1 MSSHN
6 QKKANRANSR
16 LSTGPKTLIGKER
29 SSLNSFKHGLSS
41 GRFLPYSRNEELYK
55 LLILNGFEENQALQM
70 ERAFSSLQNAM
81 ATMAEAY
88 LEVPEKDLD
97 EIQSMYTNLLD
108 VSAWSLL
115 ATRKIKRYVRL
126 GKMLSEELS
135 DPLDIGKRVKQA
147 YPTIRYQQTAAA
159 ELSRCLKSAKTNPI

>member
-16 LSTGPKTLIGKER
+16 LSTGPKTLIGRER
-29 SSLNSFKHGLSS
+29 SSLNSLKHGLSS
-41 GRFLPYSRNEELYK
+41 GRFLPYSRNEGLYK
-55 LLILNGFEENQALQM
+55 LLILNGFEENQALQI

-88 LEVPEKDLD
+88 LEGPEKDVG
-97 EIQSMYTNLLD
+97 EIQSMYTNFLD

-115 ATRKIKRYVRL
+115 ATRKIKRYVRP

>member
-16 LSTGPKTLIGKER
+16 HSTGPKTLIGKER
-29 SSLNSFKHGLSS
+29 SSLNSLKHGLSS
-41 GRFLPYSRNEELYK
+41 GRFLPYSRNEKLYK
-55 LLILNGFEENQALQM
+55 LLILNGFEKNQALQI

-81 ATMAEAY
+81 AAMAEAY
-88 LEVPEKDLD
+88 LEVPEKDIG

-108 VSAWSLL
+108 VSARSLL
-115 ATRKIKRYVRL
+115 ATRKIKGYVRL
-126 GKMLSEELS
+126 GKMLCEELL
-135 DPLDIGKRVKQA
+135 DPLDIGKRIKRA

>member
-1 MSSHN
+1 
-6 QKKANRANSR
+6 
-16 LSTGPKTLIGKER
+16 
-29 SSLNSFKHGLSS
+29 
-41 GRFLPYSRNEELYK
+41 
-55 LLILNGFEENQALQM
+55 M

-115 ATRKIKRYVRL
+115 ATRRIKRYVRL
-126 GKMLSEELS
+126 GKMLS
-135 DPLDIGKRVKQA
+135 
-147 YPTIRYQQTAAA
+147 
-159 ELSRCLKSAKTNPI
+159 